1 MTSLLQGWNG
11 EDSVTIPVNLSKPQ
25 GIPHTWLIGTHWEGT
40 LHRSRAS
47 GMKIILNPSSLT
59 SFNMIW
65 APGQI
70 FTLAGA
76 NLTKSFLYNSGSV
89 LWFLSH
95 NISGKYQC
103 SWNDVECWEIC
114 YHKLLGKSI
123 SNESPCSFKWWCN
136 NYWKI

>member
-1 MTSLLQGWNG
+1 MTSILQGWNG

-114 YHKLLGKSI
+114 CHKLLGKSI
-123 SNESPCSFKWWCN
+123 SNESPCSFKCWCN